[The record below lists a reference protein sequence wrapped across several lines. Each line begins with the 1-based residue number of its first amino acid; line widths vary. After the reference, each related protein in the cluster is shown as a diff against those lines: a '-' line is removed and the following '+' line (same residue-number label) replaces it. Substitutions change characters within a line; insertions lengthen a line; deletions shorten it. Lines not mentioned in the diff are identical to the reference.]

1 MKTVSLIFFVCLS
14 IKAYTQPGTL
24 DRNFGDTGIALNKTL
39 EGTINII
46 GLQSDAKI
54 IAAGGGSINGSLFLL
69 ARYNVDG
76 TIDSSFGSN
85 GVTGNTELSFVFG
98 MAIDKSDAIIALGHT
113 AKDIKLAK
121 FKKDGGLD
129 KAFGNGGTIVTN
141 VEDND
146 VPVEVLM
153 QPDGKILVGGYSI
166 NAENEPRDAFLIRYL
181 PDGNL
186 DKSFGDKGIR
196 ILDSISDPMGLFS
209 LNAIGLQNDGKILA
223 ATYNL
228 KPYLY
233 RFNADGSI
241 DKNFGSKGEAYFQP
255 TDADVKS
262 FQPYDIAVQPDGKII
277 GGGSAVKKGP
287 VADSY
292 MAAACLNADG
302 SKDSSFGTNGIIH
315 VLFNQDYS
323 KATKVLLQADN
334 KIILSGW
341 AHDEYSTYIYLALT
355 RLKPDGTTDSS
366 FGENGQTKTTVEG
379 MAVSNDGLLQADG
392 KILVGGST
400 FIGDFSGKSYFVLA
414 RYNNDLT
421 KKQILITKIKK
432 WLQHHNGFTWDNN
445 NNISSYTVQR
455 SYDGI
460 HFNSVARINAGSQSN
475 LTYQDPMP
483 LSGPNYYRLQTTS
496 ISGAVANSNV
506 IVVTNDALNVSLA
519 PNPAKNTLFITALP
533 ANQKVKLI
541 VVDFSGNV
549 KLQALANTSSYNLN
563 ISSLHAGNYVIKMDI
578 NGEVVS
584 KQFVK
589 E

>member
-519 PNPAKNTLFITALP
+519 PNPAKNTLFITGLP